1 MRKQVQEWIEK
12 LKTFPD
18 HFILIKK
25 PADNRFLEW
34 YKELVV
40 KYKLPHYLEIENP
53 GRYLMQNRY
62 ISDDRSEIF
71 FFGNAHKFN
80 AHQTKITFSKEIV
93 KGRYPWI
100 WDTESGERYRID
112 LANNS
117 FELNLGPAETRLI
130 IFSKEKNGQ
139 KWVPAPATTPNA
151 QILAGTW
158 DVEFRH
164 SRENWVKTIQ
174 METLKDLKDTDF
186 INFTGTAVYRK
197 KIDSDSLKTTFLNLG
212 QVYGV
217 SEVLVNEQSCGIKWY
232 GRRIYNIAPF
242 LKKGQNDLEIRVTTT
257 MGNYMKTLTDNKT
270 AQKYVNRKTREQPIQ
285 SMGLAGPVTL
295 Y

>member
-1 MRKQVQEWIEK
+1 
-12 LKTFPD
+12 
-18 HFILIKK
+18 
-25 PADNRFLEW
+25 
-34 YKELVV
+34 
-40 KYKLPHYLEIENP
+40 
-53 GRYLMQNRY
+53 
-62 ISDDRSEIF
+62 
-71 FFGNAHKFN
+71 
-80 AHQTKITFSKEIV
+80 
-93 KGRYPWI
+93 
-100 WDTESGERYRID
+100 
-112 LANNS
+112 
-117 FELNLGPAETRLI
+117 
-130 IFSKEKNGQ
+130 
-139 KWVPAPATTPNA
+139 
-151 QILAGTW
+151 
-158 DVEFRH
+158 
-164 SRENWVKTIQ
+164 

-186 INFTGTAVYRK
+186 VNFTGTAVYRK

-217 SEVLVNEQSCGIKWY
+217 SEVLVNGQSCGIKWY